1 MVELVKAI
9 AVSKKVL
16 VCDWLETYAGA
27 ERCVQ
32 SFTDIW
38 DDFEVFSLVDH
49 LKFDDRQKI
58 LKDKFALCRSK
69 SVV

>member
-1 MVELVKAI
+1 MKKA
-9 AVSKKVL
+9 L

-38 DDFEVFSLVDH
+38 DDFEVFSLVDY

-58 LKDKFALCRSK
+58 LKGKFYENLANADLLALIQSF
-69 SVV
+69 

>member
-1 MVELVKAI
+1 MKKA
-9 AVSKKVL
+9 L

-38 DDFEVFSLVDH
+38 DDFEVFSLVDY
-49 LKFDDRQKI
+49 LKFDDRQ
-58 LKDKFALCRSK
+58 
-69 SVV
+69 